1 MHCTV
6 GRGGGGCQPAPG
18 HRHPA
23 PGRGLHLHRGHRPPG
38 SQAQAEEG
46 GQTQV
51 SCDWLGAGHVT
62 SVLSPDWSIVQAQ
75 ERDQGEDLR
84 GDLGGWRQVSGVS
97 GRVLGR
103 KI

>member
-1 MHCTV
+1 MSSVNVKLLNPYTKV
-6 GRGGGGCQPAPG
+6 RGGRGGWTG
-18 HRHPA
+18 
-23 PGRGLHLHRGHRPPG
+23 GHRPPG

-97 GRVLGR
+97 ARVLGR

>member
-1 MHCTV
+1 MPPV
-6 GRGGGGCQPAPG
+6 GQLRVTFLKKC
-18 HRHPA
+18 
-23 PGRGLHLHRGHRPPG
+23 
-38 SQAQAEEG
+38 
-46 GQTQV
+46 V
-51 SCDWLGAGHVT
+51 GAGHVT

-97 GRVLGR
+97 ARVLGR